1 MKWVLKWVLALIS
14 IRNPYI
20 ICIISIRMSIKSIKV
35 LMSIKSIYYYSINDT
50 ISQQYLQALATEH
63 AHPKLPG

>member
-1 MKWVLKWVLALIS
+1 
-14 IRNPYI
+14 
-20 ICIISIRMSIKSIKV
+20 MSIKSIKV

-50 ISQQYLQALATEH
+50 ISQQYLQALATKH